1 MFGEWI
7 TEEIL
12 YPLPHRQYVF
22 TVPKMLRPHFRFDI
36 TLPYR
41 ILSAPKGAVAGK
53 TIPPAGLE
61 APKRELPGGH

>member
-22 TVPKMLRPHFRFDI
+22 TVPKMLRPRRGVA
-36 TLPYR
+36 TTWLYATG
-41 ILSAPKGAVAGK
+41 LYVQSASAKGCG
-53 TIPPAGLE
+53 E
-61 APKRELPGGH
+61 QF